1 MKNII
6 IFDDP
11 ATHMNL
17 LPITYTRPISYIR
30 VGITTIYEKWQ
41 YFIKDAEFSSLV
53 DPYLMKKF
61 PTTITDENYFI
72 AGHIYPCDA
81 LVEAIFKLDKGT
93 ALLSPSEQL
102 IAFRGTMEDFDKK
115 KFTST
120 VTYCEEPKQLHW
132 LYDIFLHNDEQLR
145 LDFRR
150 LSAGRKSQSLSPT
163 NRLIGDH
170 EFDDGTSKYFIEE
183 GASIEG
189 AIINVTN
196 GPIYIG
202 KDATIMEG
210 SCIRAPFAACEH
222 SQVNMGAKIY
232 GATTLGP
239 YCKVGGEL
247 NNVVMIGYSNKAHD
261 GFLGNAVI
269 GEWCNIGGGTT
280 ASNLPG
286 ECRDRRMVQHR
297 RWHNGIEPKKRLHRN
312 KIVELPRTPFPEDG
326 AAILRADNGRP
337 LEGWHQLYVQHG
349 YSDRRGSKHT
359 WSRIPTQLRGLVLR
373 RLDGWFLGRF
383 ND

>member
-53 DPYLMKKF
+53 DPYLMKKY

-120 VTYCEEPKQLHW
+120 TTYHEEPKQLHW
-132 LYDIFLHNDEQLR
+132 LYDIFLHNDEHASRQDASR
-145 LDFRR
+145 NR
-150 LSAGRKSQSLSPT
+150 SAPPTGSSATMSL
-163 NRLIGDH
+163 
-170 EFDDGTSKYFIEE
+170 
-183 GASIEG
+183 
-189 AIINVTN
+189 
-196 GPIYIG
+196 
-202 KDATIMEG
+202 
-210 SCIRAPFAACEH
+210 
-222 SQVNMGAKIY
+222 
-232 GATTLGP
+232 
-239 YCKVGGEL
+239 
-247 NNVVMIGYSNKAHD
+247 
-261 GFLGNAVI
+261 
-269 GEWCNIGGGTT
+269 TT
-280 ASNLPG
+280 AHQNTSS
-286 ECRDRRMVQHR
+286 RRAQ
-297 RWHNGIEPKKRLHRN
+297 
-312 KIVELPRTPFPEDG
+312 
-326 AAILRADNGRP
+326 A
-337 LEGWHQLYVQHG
+337 
-349 YSDRRGSKHT
+349 
-359 WSRIPTQLRGLVLR
+359 
-373 RLDGWFLGRF
+373 
-383 ND
+383 